1 MAKRRTANMRVR
13 GEDLWNALSDDE
25 RRLFYTLI
33 IVIQALGDE
42 RYYERAVPAP
52 LRKTLRRLDPHTVYS
67 VIAECLSLL
76 IDTPVWECGE
86 LGRRA
91 REGKKRPSAP
101 KKRLSAAK
109 KRPSAATKKRR
120 AKKKPAPKRRK
131 RKGPA
136 K

>member
-91 REGKKRPSAP
+91 REGKK
-101 KKRLSAAK
+101 KKRVSAAK
-109 KRPSAATKKRR
+109 KRPSLVKKKSR
-120 AKKKPAPKRRK
+120 AKKRPAPKRRAA
-131 RKGPA
+131 RVSSS
-136 K
+136 